1 MFRSKGR
8 IVLATGASGD
18 QRLLDPAR
26 VLGVHTV
33 TMELGQDFS
42 LDYSFHWE
50 LPISAAAQESIA
62 TYGSDEDRIRLAGH
76 FSVSVAALE
85 AMAALPSPEVQ
96 LAVASNPATPV
107 EALAL
112 MASDHSRVVRAA
124 ANEAIEHLADPQRLA
139 ARELTQSR
147 MRRLRSRLSA

>member
-1 MFRSKGR
+1 
-8 IVLATGASGD
+8 
-18 QRLLDPAR
+18 
-26 VLGVHTV
+26 
-33 TMELGQDFS
+33 MELGQDFS

-50 LPISAAAQESIA
+50 LPISAATQESIA

-96 LAVASNPATPV
+96 LAVVNNPATPV

-112 MASDHSRVVRAA
+112 MASDHSRLVRSA
-124 ANEAIEHLADPQRLA
+124 ANEAIEHLAGPQRAA
-139 ARELTQSR
+139 ARAMTESP
-147 MRRLRSRLSA
+147 MRRLRSRLGG

>member
-1 MFRSKGR
+1 MLRSKGR
-8 IVLATGASGD
+8 IVLATDASGD
-18 QRLLDPAR
+18 QRLLDPAS
-26 VLGVHTV
+26 VLGVPHV

-50 LPISAAAQESIA
+50 LPISGATQESIA

-76 FSVSVAALE
+76 FSVSIAALE

-96 LAVASNPATPV
+96 LAVANNPATPV

-112 MASDHSRVVRAA
+112 MASDHSRIVRSA
-124 ANEAIEHLADPQRLA
+124 ANEAIEHLVGPARDA
-139 ARELTQSR
+139 AKALTQSR
-147 MRRLRSRLSA
+147 VKRFRSRLGA

>member
-1 MFRSKGR
+1 MLRSKGR
-8 IVLATGASGD
+8 IVLATDASGD
-18 QRLLDPAR
+18 QRLPDPAS

-96 LAVASNPATPV
+96 LAVANNPATPV

-112 MASDHSRVVRAA
+112 MAGDHSRLVRSA
-124 ANEAIEHLADPQRLA
+124 ANEAIEHLAAPQRAA
-139 ARELTQSR
+139 ARDLTQSR
-147 MRRLRSRLSA
+147 MKRLRSRLTA

>member
-1 MFRSKGR
+1 
-8 IVLATGASGD
+8 
-18 QRLLDPAR
+18 
-26 VLGVHTV
+26 
-33 TMELGQDFS
+33 MELGQDFS

-50 LPISAAAQESIA
+50 LPIGAATQESIA

-112 MASDHSRVVRAA
+112 MASDHSRLVRSA
-124 ANEAIEHLADPQRLA
+124 ANEAIEHLAGPQRA
-139 ARELTQSR
+139 VARAMVESPL
-147 MRRLRSRLSA
+147 RRLKSRLSA

>member
-1 MFRSKGR
+1 MLRSTRR
-8 IVLATGASGD
+8 IVCATDASGD
-18 QRLLDPAR
+18 QRLLDPVS

-50 LPISAAAQESIA
+50 LPISATTQESIA
-62 TYGSDEDRIRLAGH
+62 SYGSDEDRIRLAGH

-112 MASDHSRVVRAA
+112 MASDHDRGVRSA
-124 ANEAIEHLADPQRLA
+124 ANEAIEHLAAPQRVA

-147 MRRLRSRLSA
+147 MKRLRSRFGA